1 MVITGTTAGNP
12 TIVTTATN
20 HTMATGN
27 KVYIYDFRMDNVQR
41 ITFSAVP
48 TSGVW
53 SINYGT
59 EQTVSLAFN
68 ATSLAIETA
77 LNNLASLS
85 DVTVDGDYTNG
96 FVVLFGSATLNTTPL
111 VIASASTTPTGT
123 YTLLATATPV
133 VTTVTDITSSFN
145 NEVNNVNSSLG
156 HTITNIT
163 ATQFSIPVNTSYSG
177 REGYCI
183 LAKLQASFS
192 FRIRTYGT
200 NTH

>member
-1 MVITGTTAGNP
+1 
-12 TIVTTATN
+12 
-20 HTMATGN
+20 
-27 KVYIYDFRMDNVQR
+27 MDNVQR

-68 ATSLAIETA
+68 ASSLVIENA
-77 LNNLASLS
+77 LNGLATLS
-85 DVTVDGDYTNG
+85 DVIVDGDYVNG
-96 FVVLFGSATLNTTPL
+96 FVVVFGSATLNTTPL
-111 VIASASTTPTGT
+111 VIANGSTTPVGT
-123 YTLLATATPV
+123 YTLVSTAIPI
-133 VTTVTDITSSFN
+133 VTTVTDITVSFT
-145 NEVNNVNSSLG
+145 NEVNSVNSSLG

-163 ATQFSIPVNTSYSG
+163 ATQFSIPVSTSYSG
-177 REGYCI
+177 RNGYCI

-200 NTH
+200 KTY